1 MKKLKKLLLSV
12 GAFVLAASAYA
23 QTSVPIVWPFA
34 PGSNQANFA
43 RAIIEEANKQQNKY
57 VFYFENKVGAG
68 GAIAANYVTN
78 YNGVALLHSSSTFF
92 VRPVYYPNESHKV
105 SDFVPVA
112 IQCTGQPFVIVG
124 AKYRNI
130 AELRGQ
136 NKLSTGVIL
145 GSLTEALARALK
157 VNLPQN
163 IDVAFVGYQNSLQP
177 TQDMLGGTLD
187 LNVALP
193 MDVMQWIENGKAHVI
208 GISGTKDFANMRSF
222 SSQGIRGFEDLV
234 ANYHLLASAKTDP
247 AVVQEL
253 HIILRKA
260 IKDSSKLA
268 TLYKADYCTQV
279 DVDLKTSNEMYDRW
293 SRNWTNWLRKA
304 N

>member
-1 MKKLKKLLLSV
+1 MKKLLLSV

-177 TQDMLGGTLD
+177 TQDLLGGTLD

-253 HIILRKA
+253 HVILRKA

-293 SRNWTNWLRKA
+293 SRNWPNWLRKA

>member
-1 MKKLKKLLLSV
+1 MKKLLLSV

-177 TQDMLGGTLD
+177 TQDLLGGTLD

-293 SRNWTNWLRKA
+293 SRNWPNWLRKA

>member
-177 TQDMLGGTLD
+177 TQDLLGGTLD

-293 SRNWTNWLRKA
+293 SRNWPNWLRKA